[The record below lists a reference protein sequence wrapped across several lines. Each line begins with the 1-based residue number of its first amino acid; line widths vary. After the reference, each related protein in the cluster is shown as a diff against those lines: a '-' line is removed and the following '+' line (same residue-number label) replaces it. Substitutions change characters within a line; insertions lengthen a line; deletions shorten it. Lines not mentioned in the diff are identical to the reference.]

1 MNNKRNAHC
10 VVRFLKVTMNCPS
23 LPLTAKTN
31 LFLTLF
37 TVRTESTRL
46 THIRWQ
52 PFTFVDV
59 LFPNNKI
66 ILLAQ
71 TLFSAQPGFLFSSA
85 IEKKKKHTLPSL
97 AQKFVVLHVS
107 FLLTQ
112 ATPAVK
118 APSRRCWYHLTRF
131 RLINKTQRP

>member
-37 TVRTESTRL
+37 TVRTESSRL

-85 IEKKKKHTLPSL
+85 IEKKKKTHTAVSCSKVCCSPRLLSPDPSYPCCESS
-97 AQKFVVLHVS
+97 QQEVLV
-107 FLLTQ
+107 
-112 ATPAVK
+112 
-118 APSRRCWYHLTRF
+118 PSD
-131 RLINKTQRP
+131 